1 MSNGRVDILDKENSE
16 NSIFDLYDRIPVN
29 NKASA
34 YTDALRGDFED
45 SNLSLAYFSGQ
56 NVQANQNS
64 IRAEVYRKT
73 GKVICEQSEDV
84 LKVIMRGIYLQ
95 NSANLPYDVT
105 EQIRQL
111 NKLVV
116 DYAVPKI
123 IGELDGYLKYCQ
135 DASEMYMPLSRPLA
149 YSTKGDKV
157 AKLKNFF

>member
-16 NSIFDLYDRIPVN
+16 NSIFNLYDRIPVN

-34 YTDALRGDFED
+34 YTDALRGGFED
-45 SNLSLAYFSGQ
+45 SSLSLAYFSAQ

-64 IRAEVYRKT
+64 IRAEVYKKT
-73 GKVICEQSEDV
+73 DKVICEQNEDV
-84 LKVIMRGIYLQ
+84 IKVIMRGIYLQ
-95 NSANLPYDVT
+95 NSSNLSYNVT
-105 EQIRQL
+105 EQIKQL

-116 DYAVPKI
+116 DFAVPKI
-123 IGELDGYLKYCQ
+123 IGELDGYLKYCR
-135 DASEMYMPLSRPLA
+135 DASEMHMPLSRPLA